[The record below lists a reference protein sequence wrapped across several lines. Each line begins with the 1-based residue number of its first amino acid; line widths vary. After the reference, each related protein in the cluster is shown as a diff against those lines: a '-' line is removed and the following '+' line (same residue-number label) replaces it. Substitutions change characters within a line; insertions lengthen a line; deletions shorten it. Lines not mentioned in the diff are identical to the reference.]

1 MADPL
6 SSLASITAAI
16 STIQVEDIQNE
27 ERAKLISAIEKLRTS
42 LETPD
47 EKIQR
52 LSHGVSARLLSQ
64 YVLGA

>member
-42 LETPD
+42 LETPQ

-52 LSHGVSARLLSQ
+52 LSYGVSAR
-64 YVLGA
+64 